1 MTGEAPVKIG
11 LVCYSGAQLSAVLGL
26 ADLFEIANN
35 VVRQRPETGPVRLL
49 RVDQWDWDS
58 GSTLAISSSE
68 SPADVLIL
76 PPSLGAPVTPEVAR
90 PVAAWLR
97 DYHAAG
103 CILASICAGAFLLAE
118 TGLLDGRTATTHW
131 TYAEAFSQRFPQV
144 ALDIDRL
151 IIDDGGIIT
160 AGGLMSWTDL
170 GLRLVDRF
178 LGPTVMLE
186 AAQLLLIDPPGR
198 EQRFYN
204 SFAPR
209 LNHGD
214 TAILKVQHWMQA
226 TGGKEAGLSM
236 LSERA
241 GMEERTFLR
250 RFHKATGLTSTDYA
264 QRLRVSKARELLQFG
279 SLSVDAIAWE
289 VGYRDLAGFRKVFLR
304 IVGLTPGEYRKRFRA
319 SPRN

>member
-49 RVDQWDWDS
+49 RVDQWDWGS
-58 GSTLAISSSE
+58 RSTLAVSSSE

-151 IIDDGGIIT
+151 IIDDGDIIT

-214 TAILKVQHWMQA
+214 AAILKVQHWMQA

>member
-1 MTGEAPVKIG
+1 MTGEAPVRFG
-11 LVCYSGAQLSAVLGL
+11 LVLYPGAQLSAVLGL

-35 VVRQRPETGPVRLL
+35 VVRKRPETAPVRLL
-49 RVDQWDWDS
+49 RIDQWDWDS
-58 GSTLAISSSE
+58 GSAPAVSPSE

-90 PVAAWLR
+90 PVAGWLS
-97 DYHAAG
+97 DYHATG
-103 CILASICAGAFLLAE
+103 CVLASICAGAFLLAE
-118 TGLLDGRTATTHW
+118 TGLLDSRTATTHW
-131 TYAEAFSQRFPQV
+131 TYAEAFSRRFPKV
-144 ALDIDRL
+144 MLDIDRL
-151 IIDDGGIIT
+151 IVDEGDIIT

-170 GLRLVDRF
+170 GLRLVDRY
-178 LGPTVMLE
+178 LGSTVMLE
-186 AAQLLLIDPPGR
+186 TAQILLIDPPGR
-198 EQRFYN
+198 EQRFYS

-214 TAILKVQHWMQA
+214 AAILKVQHWMQA
-226 TGGKEAGLSM
+226 TGGKEATLSV

-279 SLSVDAIAWE
+279 PLSVDAIAWE
-289 VGYRDLAGFRKVFLR
+289 VGYRDLAGFRKIFLR
-304 IVGLTPGEYRKRFRA
+304 IVGLTPGEYRKRFHA
-319 SPRN
+319 APRN

>member
-11 LVCYSGAQLSAVLGL
+11 LVCYPGAQLSAVLGL

-35 VVRQRPETGPVRLL
+35 VVRKRPETGPVRLL
-49 RVDQWDWDS
+49 RVDQWDWS
-58 GSTLAISSSE
+58 SRSTLAVSSSE

-151 IIDDGGIIT
+151 IIDDGDIIT

-214 TAILKVQHWMQA
+214 AAILKVQHWMQA
-226 TGGKEAGLSM
+226 TGGKEAGLSV

-279 SLSVDAIAWE
+279 PLSVDAIAWE

>member
-204 SFAPR
+204 SFVPR

-214 TAILKVQHWMQA
+214 AAILKVQHWMQA